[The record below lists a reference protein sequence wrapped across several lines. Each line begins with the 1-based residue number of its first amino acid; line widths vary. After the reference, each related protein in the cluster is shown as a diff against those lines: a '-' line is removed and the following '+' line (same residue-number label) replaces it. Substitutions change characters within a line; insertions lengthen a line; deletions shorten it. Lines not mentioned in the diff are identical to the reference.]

1 VRREPTVAVQVVHAL
16 MARAARLGPAGRPLI
31 TKVTVAREVLEDV
44 DGRVPAAIVREL
56 WTDLPAACD
65 DPFFGLTLAASVP
78 DGALGI
84 VAYLA
89 QHAPTLGQGFTA
101 AVRYARLLQDV
112 ADCFI
117 EPVSDGALRF
127 VQAAP
132 ARGPA
137 PPRHAVE
144 FAFARAIFAARRSTA
159 VDVTPTRVRFAFA
172 RPATIEA
179 YGPVFGACVS
189 FDHRR
194 NELELDAA
202 TLALPQREA
211 DPWLRALV
219 EARARDL
226 LGRLGP
232 DRAFTSRVAGA
243 LGVAIQRGDGDLAA
257 VARALSL
264 SPRALQR
271 RLQAE
276 GRSFRDVADDARHEL
291 ARRYLADRTHSLAE
305 IALML
310 GFSEQAAFQRAFV
323 RWAGVTPGQLRRELL
338 EAPARA

>member
-1 VRREPTVAVQVVHAL
+1 MSGPRRPRLVVRREPTVAVQVVHAL
-16 MARAARLGPAGRPLI
+16 MAREARLGPAGRPLI
-31 TKVTVAREVLEDV
+31 AKVTVGREVLEDV

-56 WTDLPAACD
+56 WTDLPVACG

-78 DGALGI
+78 DGALGV

-112 ADCFI
+112 ADCFV
-117 EPVSDGALRF
+117 EPGGHGGLRF
-127 VQAAP
+127 VQAAT

-144 FAFARAIFAARRSTA
+144 FAFARAILAARRSTGA
-159 VDVTPTRVRFAFA
+159 RVTPTQVRFAFA

-179 YGPVFGACVS
+179 YAPVFGARVS

-226 LGRLGP
+226 LGRLGWR
-232 DRAFTSRVAGA
+232 RARLGLRPRWAARLLLAPPLTIPLGVVAVRLLGVPRRLIVLVLLA
-243 LGVAIQRGDGDLAA
+243 EICGGLAWLGVADGRG
-257 VARALSL
+257 
-264 SPRALQR
+264 R
-271 RLQAE
+271 RPTE
-276 GRSFRDVADDARHEL
+276 PP
-291 ARRYLADRTHSLAE
+291 T
-305 IALML
+305 
-310 GFSEQAAFQRAFV
+310 
-323 RWAGVTPGQLRRELL
+323 
-338 EAPARA
+338 